1 MKTNVA
7 VAGVGMHPFG
17 RFPEA
22 SLKDLVRT
30 AVVRAL
36 DDASLGTKDI
46 QAAYSS
52 NGMGGLLQGQEQIR
66 GQSVLREVG
75 IEGIPIVN
83 VENACAGGSTA
94 FREAVIAVQAGV
106 VDTALAV
113 GFEKM
118 FVENRDRTLAA
129 LESAADLDVVSGLGL
144 QFTAVYAL
152 RLRKR
157 LDDGSLTVDDC
168 VKAAV
173 KSHYNGSLNPNAQ
186 HRKEVTPEQ
195 VRRSRPIA
203 EPLTLLMCSSICD
216 GAAAIVVTRSDKVP
230 GGRPRV
236 TVRASAAASG
246 TSWSANPQPTS
257 AERCAQVAY
266 EKSGLG
272 PQDIDVAEVHDA
284 MAPGELLYYEQL
296 GFCEKD
302 GAVDMIRSGATALTG
317 RIPVNPSGGLS
328 SRGHPVGAT
337 GLSQIAEL
345 TWQLRGEAGARQV
358 NRPRIALAQN
368 SGGWLEGE
376 SAACNI
382 HILER
387 VDPWN

>member
-1 MKTNVA
+1 
-7 VAGVGMHPFG
+7 MHPFG

-36 DDASLGTKDI
+36 DDAGLGTKDI

-52 NGMGGLLQGQEQIR
+52 NGMAGLLQGQEQIR

-118 FVENRDRTLAA
+118 FVEDRDRTLAA

-157 LDDGSLTVDDC
+157 LDEGSLTVDDC
-168 VKAAV
+168 VQAAV
-173 KSHYNGSLNPNAQ
+173 KSHHNGSLNPNAQ

-195 VRRSRPIA
+195 VLASRPIA
-203 EPLTLLMCSSICD
+203 EPLTLLDLRRRRSRRGHSVGQGPD
-216 GAAAIVVTRSDKVP
+216 GASP
-230 GGRPRV
+230 G
-236 TVRASAAASG
+236 
-246 TSWSANPQPTS
+246 
-257 AERCAQVAY
+257 
-266 EKSGLG
+266 
-272 PQDIDVAEVHDA
+272 H
-284 MAPGELLYYEQL
+284 
-296 GFCEKD
+296 
-302 GAVDMIRSGATALTG
+302 
-317 RIPVNPSGGLS
+317 
-328 SRGHPVGAT
+328 
-337 GLSQIAEL
+337 
-345 TWQLRGEAGARQV
+345 GARVGRGLRYQLV
-358 NRPRIALAQN
+358 RQSPADIGRTLRPQRL
-368 SGGWLEGE
+368 
-376 SAACNI
+376 
-382 HILER
+382 
-387 VDPWN
+387 